1 MEPIQI
7 ALICCIVLFTFS
19 AAWIDWRTKKLPNK
33 MTVPA
38 FAAGVLFHVVWG
50 AIDGG
55 AMGAGKHLLFSLGG
69 FATGFAILFLLWVI
83 AGGGGGD
90 VKFMGALGA
99 WLGPTQTLIV
109 FLVGA
114 VLIAF
119 GSFLVM
125 AGSFLSIG
133 AMRTKERYL
142 SADKSTEKA
151 RAKRRMLPFAVST
164 ALATWIVLA
173 IFGAPELKDPN
184 ESNNTDVAQ
193 PQASHSTEILPA
205 DSLNT
210 LTKLNT

>member
-7 ALICCIVLFTFS
+7 ALIVFVVLFTFS

-38 FAAGVLFHVVWG
+38 FGAGVLFHVVWG
-50 AIDGG
+50 ALDGG
-55 AMGAGKHLLFSLGG
+55 ALGAGQHLLFSLGG
-69 FATGFAILFLLWVI
+69 FATGFAILFVLWVI

-119 GSFLVM
+119 GSFLMM
-125 AGSFLSIG
+125 AWSFLSIG

-142 SADKSTEKA
+142 SSDKSTEKA
-151 RAKRRMLPFAVST
+151 RARRRMLPFAVST

-173 IFGAPELKDPN
+173 VFGAPKLNDPN
-184 ESNNTDVAQ
+184 ESTNTDVAQ
-193 PQASHSTEILPA
+193 PQASTSSEIVPA
-205 DSLNT
+205 KLLKNQTNLNT
-210 LTKLNT
+210 